1 MRKSLLV
8 AVIAIVVVV
17 LVPSGAQAAQKLC
30 SSADLRFPFQPGG
43 PKTFGVFELTVD
55 GGSCATAHKAAKA
68 WAAAY
73 EANVAKGRVKAP
85 KSAGGFRFTTLPA
98 KAAQELRQRGRRG
111 GVTVRFAYRV
121 PNG

>member
-1 MRKSLLV
+1 MRKSLV
-8 AVIAIVVVV
+8 AAAIAAAA
-17 LVPSGAQAAQKLC
+17 LSLAPSAAQATQRVC
-30 SSADLRFPFQPGG
+30 SSADLRFPFQPGQ
-43 PKTFGVFELTVD
+43 PKRFGVFALTVD
-55 GGSCATAHKAAKA
+55 GGSCVTAHGAAEA

-73 EANVAKGRVKAP
+73 EANVAKGRVRAP
-85 KSAGGFRFTTLPA
+85 KSAGGFTFTTLPA